1 VLVALIVAF
10 FLFAPQKNIDRARS
24 IIDLNHPSNAG
35 RLTMWSTGLK
45 IFADHP
51 WLGVGDSDLY
61 EIYSGYRTPEINEPA
76 GHLHNDYVMLLVT
89 IGVFGFAIV
98 MLIFGQTLRAVYSI
112 FRGFGSDPLVAP
124 ISLGALGVLCGFLV
138 NGFFEWNFGSHQIM
152 VLVWSS
158 IGLALAAEHVGKT
171 EVAL

>member
-1 VLVALIVAF
+1 
-10 FLFAPQKNIDRARS
+10 
-24 IIDLNHPSNAG
+24 
-35 RLTMWSTGLK
+35 
-45 IFADHP
+45 
-51 WLGVGDSDLY
+51 
-61 EIYSGYRTPEINEPA
+61 
-76 GHLHNDYVMLLVT
+76 MLLVT